1 MSTLQQDPNEKI
13 VVNITKGADSLS
25 SLFLNLVVRVDDDN
39 YKLWK
44 LEPIDRFSKP
54 PTEDAFPGR

>member
-1 MSTLQQDPNEKI
+1 MSTLQQDPNEKDC
-13 VVNITKGADSLS
+13 VNITKGQPIKFF
-25 SLFLNLVVRVDDDN
+25 FLNLVVRVDDDN
-39 YKLWK
+39 RLWK